1 MQQFEPGGPHT
12 ASRPPT
18 WLWALPVFSCGLL
31 SFVPP
36 MVIAAKLKQSQ
47 AWWLAGGLTVAWFLG
62 FALVSSQPEDAD
74 NVWTTSGV
82 LFYLAAWIGGVVYGI
97 VMGPKLD
104 WSPKTSSVVAPSY
117 DPNSAAI
124 AGIQAGRRKR
134 EEAREMARRDPQMAR
149 DLRVGRPDLARQYDD
164 GGLVDVN
171 SAPEVTLAEWLGL
184 SAAQSAQVVE
194 ARQQLNR
201 FEHVEDLV
209 NLAGLEPSTYDQVKD
224 RIILL

>member
-1 MQQFEPGGPHT
+1 MQQFEPIRPHT
-12 ASRPPT
+12 VSRPPK

-36 MVIAAKLKQSQ
+36 IVIAAKLKQSQ
-47 AWWLAGGLTVAWFLG
+47 AWWVAGGLTVAWFLG
-62 FALVSSQPEDAD
+62 FALVGSQPEGAD
-74 NVWTTSGV
+74 NFWSTCGV
-82 LFYLAAWIGGVVYGI
+82 LFYLAAWIGGVVYGL
-97 VMGPKLD
+97 VMGPKVN
-104 WSPKTSSVVAPSY
+104 WSPAPSPMVAPSY
-117 DPNSAAI
+117 DPNQAAI
-124 AGIQAGRRKR
+124 AVIQAGRRRR
-134 EEAREMARRDPQMAR
+134 EEARELARRDPQMAR

-171 SAPEVTLAEWLGL
+171 NAPEATLTGWLGL
-184 SAAQSAQVVE
+184 SAAQSAQVVA

-209 NLAGLEPSTYDQVKD
+209 NLAGLDPSTYDQVKE